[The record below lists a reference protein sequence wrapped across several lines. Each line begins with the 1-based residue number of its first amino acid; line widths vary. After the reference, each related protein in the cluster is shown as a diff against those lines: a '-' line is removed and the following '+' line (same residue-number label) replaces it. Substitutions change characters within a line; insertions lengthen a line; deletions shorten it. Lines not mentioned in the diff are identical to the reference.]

1 MKNFAA
7 SEAVCMNAIQILL
20 AAALFAATLAR
31 AMPAMPEIPVTL
43 SDGVRQLLIAKR
55 QPLALRKLALI
66 DEANAINKSCAS
78 VEKGSSQHQ
87 SCLARQKQFN
97 DAVQAL
103 SKEMDELADEIDA
116 AAARQTIESTKYFYA
131 LQTRTLTTM
140 ADGGHPIDAP
150 GSPPVGLHGL
160 VGGTTWTYGFRRPQV
175 KCEEKCRNDMK
186 RNLESQLTLFCSSQS
201 DPKKCLAD
209 GLPFTPEMY
218 DMAVS
223 MGSSHAAIED
233 LATRV
238 LFDGASFGEF
248 SRKNKEIFASL
259 KGRQFDTLDCHSNGA
274 LLCLAALRS
283 GDTQAKEV
291 RLFGPQMS
299 PEAAKRWQEYAANT
313 NTTIK
318 IYINN
323 GDPIPALSWK
333 QPTPQTPAGKAATA
347 AWLNNP
353 VTGPATFA
361 DALFH
366 TYFDSKTGAMDATL
380 RNYGFDVTRSKCM
393 DAPDF
398 GCHSMKLYER
408 QLKEKSA
415 DSSPK

>member
-1 MKNFAA
+1 VKGFRRFGAI
-7 SEAVCMNAIQILL
+7 CTNAIQVIL
-20 AAALFAATLAR
+20 ASALFAATLAR
-31 AMPAMPEIPVTL
+31 AMPAMPEVPVTL
-43 SDGVRQLLIAKR
+43 SDSVRQLLVAKR
-55 QPLALRKLALI
+55 QPLALRKRALI

-78 VEKGSSQHQ
+78 VEKGSSRHQ

-103 SKEMDELADEIDA
+103 SKEMDELANEIDA
-116 AAARQTIESTKYFYA
+116 AAARQTLESTKYFYA
-131 LQTRTLTTM
+131 LQTRTLTPM
-140 ADGGHPIDAP
+140 ADGGRPIDGP
-150 GSPPVGLHGL
+150 GASPVGLHGL
-160 VGGTTWTYGFRRPQV
+160 VGGTTWTYGFRRPHV

-248 SRKNKEIFASL
+248 SRRNKEIFASL

-313 NTTIK
+313 NTPIK
-318 IYINN
+318 VYINN
-323 GDPIPALSWK
+323 GDPIAALSWK
-333 QPTPQTPAGKAATA
+333 QPTPQTSGGRAATA
-347 AWLNNP
+347 AWLTNP
-353 VTGPATFA
+353 VTGPTTLA

-366 TYFDSKTGAMDATL
+366 AYLDSKTGVMDATL
-380 RNYGFDVTRSKCM
+380 RNYGFEVTRSKCM
-393 DAPDF
+393 DAPDI
-398 GCHSMKLYER
+398 GCHSMKLYET
-408 QLKEKSA
+408 QLSERNV
-415 DSSPK
+415 DSIPK